1 MNEKEDFLPE
11 QIERFQDDDAFYRR
25 AVKSIEKDTGANFPL
40 VRFPQIRAERWAKWL
55 TIPAT
60 KMIKD
65 GPVQAYASAK
75 VREFM
80 TMMLGG
86 DERLC
91 KLLIPTF
98 PIGTRRVTSAP
109 GYLEALRKDN
119 VEVVAGDIRRFVTEG
134 IEMVDGQLLKA
145 DAIICATGFDL
156 SFRPRFPL
164 VGREGNLQD
173 IWKDSTPEAYMSV
186 AVPGMP
192 NYFSKSSPRILEDVN
207 GHVSR

>member
-1 MNEKEDFLPE
+1 
-11 QIERFQDDDAFYRR
+11 
-25 AVKSIEKDTGANFPL
+25 
-40 VRFPQIRAERWAKWL
+40 
-55 TIPAT
+55 
-60 KMIKD
+60 MIKD
-65 GPVQAYASAK
+65 GPVNAYATAK
-75 VREFM
+75 VREYM

-119 VEVVAGDIRRFVTEG
+119 VEVVSSGIRRFLPQG
-134 IEMVDGQLLKA
+134 IEMESGEVLKV

-156 SFRPRFPL
+156 SFCPRFPL

-173 IWKDSTPEAYMSV
+173 IWRDGTPEAYMSV
-186 AVPGMP
+186 AVTGVP
-192 NYFSKSSPRILEDVN
+192 NYFSESPCFLITPVIICRDRQLTP
-207 GHVSR
+207 SQPSWAPTLP